1 MQVAAI
7 ALHSEKDCSLQHY
20 KKSELPKTSSY
31 LLNQAIRAAKQNR
44 ILVVAPKKKVGE
56 GKWSKNS
63 IDVAED
69 PDALRT
75 RITAILALL
84 ETFPK
89 EEMRKLVM
97 ELLRRSVKR
106 WRALDER
113 ETASSHFVTT
123 VDDTINRVNRV
134 KSVDDTETEKITAQY
149 MMGAIVELYLS
160 DDEELEGESMLC
172 VVDVCDVI
180 LSAVCSKLANR
191 FERKRRLDLAIEEAE
206 EVAVDMRSV
215 ELAIGVI
222 GRVMFTARNDPEV
235 SGGFG
240 LRGQFEGEEQRL
252 STRRVGSGGRL
263 EKITSTM
270 KRLIRIVE
278 SNPKHCPQELK
289 LLSGSVGTLVE
300 SMEGQSTTN
309 SSCIFVISMTRRKPS
324 MATPS
329 SCSPGGCVNARSHR
343 SDLIYQ
349 KILTQLNDA
358 DSYVFLASIG
368 ALAEFLLANEA
379 LPRQG
384 RRGSER
390 RSGRCSA
397 SSETSSKPAYFR
409 KMVGYK

>member
-1 MQVAAI
+1 
-7 ALHSEKDCSLQHY
+7 
-20 KKSELPKTSSY
+20 
-31 LLNQAIRAAKQNR
+31 
-44 ILVVAPKKKVGE
+44 
-56 GKWSKNS
+56 
-63 IDVAED
+63 
-69 PDALRT
+69 
-75 RITAILALL
+75 
-84 ETFPK
+84 
-89 EEMRKLVM
+89 
-97 ELLRRSVKR
+97 
-106 WRALDER
+106 
-113 ETASSHFVTT
+113 
-123 VDDTINRVNRV
+123 
-134 KSVDDTETEKITAQY
+134 

-300 SMEGQSTTN
+300 SMEGQSTVLGT
-309 SSCIFVISMTRRKPS
+309 
-324 MATPS
+324 
-329 SCSPGGCVNARSHR
+329 
-343 SDLIYQ
+343 D
-349 KILTQLNDA
+349 
-358 DSYVFLASIG
+358 
-368 ALAEFLLANEA
+368 
-379 LPRQG
+379 
-384 RRGSER
+384 
-390 RSGRCSA
+390 
-397 SSETSSKPAYFR
+397 SSKPSTSTKDELELYLRDLDDPTEAVHGHSLIMLAR
-409 KMVGYK
+409 WMRERPKSSVGSDLPEDSHAAERRRLLRVPRLHRSARRVPSGKRSLTSTRS